1 MIQMKLREGSAE
13 WPGELQARNTR
24 VLGERSGQP
33 GFVSAQVLGLKARLV
48 AVLLSMLS
56 VSH

>member
-1 MIQMKLREGSAE
+1 MKLREGSAE
-13 WPGELQARNTR
+13 WPGELQSHNTR

-33 GFVSAQVLGLKARLV
+33 GLVSAQVLGLKARLV
-48 AVLLSMLS
+48 AVLVSMLS

>member
-13 WPGELQARNTR
+13 WPGELQSRNTR

-33 GFVSAQVLGLKARLV
+33 GFVSAQVLGLKTRLV
-48 AVLLSMLS
+48 AVLVSMLS